1 MWPWM
6 RDLPT
11 SVWAGHGWAF
21 DENGLRRLSSSGG
34 SHAMQGVEVF
44 ESVGAA
50 AEEVKPS
57 DERIKEARA
66 CSCSCGASSPTCRGA
81 ENPLILRESMWR
93 SKVGVPNVLWDRTL
107 MAWSVK
113 VSQTGFKWKTHRQVQ
128 SSLFREKVH
137 WPWHLRGPGR
147 RSSSRGRQGLPC
159 RVGGGRAS
167 SGSRSPGTPTSPAKC
182 RG

>member
-1 MWPWM
+1 M

-66 CSCSCGASSPTCRGA
+66 AVAAA
-81 ENPLILRESMWR
+81 ERP
-93 SKVGVPNVLWDRTL
+93 P
-107 MAWSVK
+107 
-113 VSQTGFKWKTHRQVQ
+113 
-128 SSLFREKVH
+128 
-137 WPWHLRGPGR
+137 HLP
-147 RSSSRGRQGLPC
+147 RGRT
-159 RVGGGRAS
+159 
-167 SGSRSPGTPTSPAKC
+167 RSF
-182 RG
+182 

>member
-1 MWPWM
+1 MSEALRSQRLRFVPCCQHQDYKVRGLDCMKMWPWM

-66 CSCSCGASSPTCRGA
+66 AVAAA
-81 ENPLILRESMWR
+81 ERPPPPAEGQNPLILRESMWR
-93 SKVGVPNVLWDRTL
+93 SKVGCR
-107 MAWSVK
+107 MFCG
-113 VSQTGFKWKTHRQVQ
+113 TGR
-128 SSLFREKVH
+128 
-137 WPWHLRGPGR
+137 
-147 RSSSRGRQGLPC
+147 
-159 RVGGGRAS
+159 
-167 SGSRSPGTPTSPAKC
+167 
-182 RG
+182 